1 VPRKAIKKPGT
12 SLPSGLRAPI
22 QIESL
27 GLWLGSLTRDEII
40 KQLSEQADEKLNALV
55 KHYNIPLHSPEKWK
69 HLSWCLAEELR
80 LMEVT
85 LKRPKKPH
93 ASRVWSEK
101 ESLLVDRIDKKI
113 AERRRRG
120 LSVSIRNI
128 ASYLNADPEFKHL
141 TVKSVVNRY
150 GEAKRRR
157 AQGSLASLPERQSR
171 NPEK

>member
-1 VPRKAIKKPGT
+1 MPRKAIKKPGA

-22 QIESL
+22 QIENL

-69 HLSWCLAEELR
+69 HLSWCLAEELG

-101 ESLLVDRIDKKI
+101 ESLLVERIDKKI
-113 AERRRRG
+113 AEVKKERVDQRNVDFRRKRVRPLHGLGGQGRG
-120 LSVSIRNI
+120 THH
-128 ASYLNADPEFKHL
+128 D
-141 TVKSVVNRY
+141 TV
-150 GEAKRRR
+150 GE
-157 AQGSLASLPERQSR
+157 GP
-171 NPEK
+171 